1 MSAAQIFTDWPGLG
15 PEQQLTEV
23 RRLIESVQEEEARE
37 ARALAR
43 ANVAALE
50 DWQEWLEQRQEDE
63 REMTPEF
70 LAAIERG
77 KADLDEG
84 RHRTVRP

>member
-37 ARALAR
+37 ARTFAR
-43 ANVAALE
+43 ANVAAL
-50 DWQEWLEQRQEDE
+50 QEWLEQRQEDE

-70 LAAIERG
+70 LASIERG